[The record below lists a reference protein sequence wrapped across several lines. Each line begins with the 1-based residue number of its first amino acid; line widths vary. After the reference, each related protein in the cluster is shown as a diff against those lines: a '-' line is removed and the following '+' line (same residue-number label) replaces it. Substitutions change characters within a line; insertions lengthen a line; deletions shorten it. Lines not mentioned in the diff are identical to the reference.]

1 MPSTPQAPAIF
12 EHGDFARMST
22 AAPLWESRRGQIA
35 NLWLYAYCAILSP
48 FILPVFYAAWRAVH
62 TFWHRYELLP
72 DRLRI
77 TTGLYRPHIATFD
90 VDFDTVQ
97 SVRVEGFRLYRL
109 INRGDVVLERGA
121 SESQGQ
127 GTPQAS
133 EHQGWCRPSQG
144 RLLYLALLGA
154 PRTQRHEVAG
164 PRGSC
169 REQRSGSEESRDRC
183 FERNGS
189 LKPVRI
195 EGIKDPD
202 RLKRL
207 IEGTLDR
214 WHHRHGPAAR

>member
-1 MPSTPQAPAIF
+1 MPSTPQATAIS
-12 EHGDFARMST
+12 ERGDFARMST
-22 AAPLWESRRGQIA
+22 AAPLWEGRRGQIA

-72 DRLRI
+72 GRLRI
-77 TTGLYRPHIATFD
+77 TRGLYRPYIATFD

-109 INRGDVVLERGA
+109 VNRGDVVLERGT

-133 EHQGWCRPSQG
+133 ERETRCRPSQG

-169 REQRSGSEESRDRC
+169 REQRSGARDPGIDASSVRAASSRYASR
-183 FERNGS
+183 GS
-189 LKPVRI
+189 KIPI
-195 EGIKDPD
+195 AS
-202 RLKRL
+202 RL

-214 WHHRHGPAAR
+214 WHRRYGPAAR